1 VLALKQTKQWNRTMN
16 NKNRRTNQKGFTLIE
31 LMIVVGIIGI
41 LSAIAVPAYKSY
53 VIKTEANTGV
63 SIPKTLL
70 SNIDM
75 YIQEKGAFPEDGQAS
90 DFGAATDMSAMGT
103 LKFTKNENTT
113 TNGTAEFTFA
123 SSASLTGKKVTYT
136 RSNSGWKCT
145 HDIPASL
152 LSDTL
157 KGCKLAT
164 P

>member
-1 VLALKQTKQWNRTMN
+1 M
-16 NKNRRTNQKGFTLIE
+16 KNRNAKKQNGFTLIE

-75 YIQEKGAFPEDGQAS
+75 YIQENGAFPEDAQAS

-103 LKFTKNENTT
+103 LKFTKDGTT
-113 TNGTAEFTFA
+113 ATNGTADFTFA

-145 HDIPASL
+145 HDIPATL

-157 KGCKLAT
+157 KGCKLSAT